1 MQQRIA
7 AANDSHYSISQ
18 SRFVRK
24 SIFVY
29 AHKSA
34 VDVKKIFSKHWILK
48 LAHSLYILAVITGL
62 QGLESAQNMIP
73 DKRKRRIHNTENIQV
88 NQMKQ
93 ETKANLDVNKSV
105 ANKYFTRKK
114 IRSEIIEEENVFYD
128 CS

>member
-7 AANDSHYSISQ
+7 TANDSHYSISQ

-62 QGLESAQNMIP
+62 QGLESAQI
-73 DKRKRRIHNTENIQV
+73 
-88 NQMKQ
+88 
-93 ETKANLDVNKSV
+93 
-105 ANKYFTRKK
+105 
-114 IRSEIIEEENVFYD
+114 
-128 CS
+128 